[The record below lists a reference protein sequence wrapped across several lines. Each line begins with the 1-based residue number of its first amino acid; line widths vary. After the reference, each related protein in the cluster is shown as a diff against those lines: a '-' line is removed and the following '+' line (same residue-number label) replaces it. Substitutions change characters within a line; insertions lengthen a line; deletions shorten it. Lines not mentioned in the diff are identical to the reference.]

1 MESSFHPVAY
11 LVLSASRS
19 DLQPHRQFSYRRGL
33 SVIRSAFPCH
43 GQSSQ
48 ASFLISASACLVN
61 GFCSRSFSFG
71 KDASNLRF
79 RFLISAYLPRPAMLA
94 SPDSMVLP
102 LSLSAQL
109 PFPAISSSSFARV
122 RSWARFSMSSH
133 SVSVLA
139 FSISAPAVSRPAS
152 ACNLHY
158 LISVRNRVLPPFP
171 EQMQISP
178 DRN

>member
-109 PFPAISSSSFARV
+109 PFPATPRQ
-122 RSWARFSMSSH
+122 
-133 SVSVLA
+133 
-139 FSISAPAVSRPAS
+139 VSRECALGRGSRCRAIQSQSSPS
-152 ACNLHY
+152 PFLRR
-158 LISVRNRVLPPFP
+158 LFPVPPP
-171 EQMQISP
+171 P
-178 DRN
+178 VTYTT

>member
-71 KDASNLRF
+71 KDASNFRF
-79 RFLISAYLPRPAMLA
+79 RFLISAYLPPTVWCCRFPCQPSCPSRQ
-94 SPDSMVLP
+94 SPR
-102 LSLSAQL
+102 Q
-109 PFPAISSSSFARV
+109 
-122 RSWARFSMSSH
+122 
-133 SVSVLA
+133 
-139 FSISAPAVSRPAS
+139 VSRECALGRGSRCRAIQSQSSPS
-152 ACNLHY
+152 PFLRR
-158 LISVRNRVLPPFP
+158 LFPVPPP
-171 EQMQISP
+171 P
-178 DRN
+178 VTYTT